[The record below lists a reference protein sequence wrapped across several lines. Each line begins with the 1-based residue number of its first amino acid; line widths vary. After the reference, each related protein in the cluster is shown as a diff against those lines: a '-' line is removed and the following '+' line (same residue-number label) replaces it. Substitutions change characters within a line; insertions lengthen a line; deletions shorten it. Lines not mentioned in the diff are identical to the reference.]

1 MFGLVLKFQAFMEK
15 LRKNKGMWFTTIT
28 TLSFFGI
35 VVTLYYL
42 NSMTTRA
49 AKNLYEAT
57 NASYFYELDTKI
69 TDSTQKL
76 ELIGNMLLLNQAFVA
91 VMNNTA
97 NADAIAGQIKSIGDV
112 ATSVDK
118 NPIILEL
125 FGKNAVKIASSSE
138 NPVLDGKAYDSK
150 ILQKAIATG
159 QPVSGIE
166 YQDGAVFLI
175 AAYPLQNSV
184 LEIKKSMD
192 YLVDIYAAND
202 KIFQVLMDKDFVN
215 MQSAAQFKHQKI
227 GKSEVSFQSKTD
239 SDFLQKIA
247 ELDFEKLIANKYM
260 LSDEYFILAKPIM
273 NVEGKKVGVVIV
285 GENILKNNGL
295 PRMVK
300 GISIGLTTAALGLV
314 VALLVFMV

>member
-15 LRKNKGMWFTTIT
+15 LRKNKGMWFTAIT

-35 VVTLYYL
+35 VITLYYL
-42 NSMTTRA
+42 NSMTSRA

-69 TDSTQKL
+69 ADSTQKL
-76 ELIGNMLLLNQAFVA
+76 ELIGNMLLSNQAFVS

-138 NPVLDGKAYDSK
+138 NPILDGKAYDSK

-247 ELDFEKLIANKYM
+247 ELDFEKLIVNKYM

-300 GISIGLTTAALGLV
+300 SISIGLTTAALGLV
-314 VALLVFMV
+314 IALLVFMV